1 MIVEAPVAI
10 VSGGSSG
17 IGLAVARRLLTLG
30 HRVILL
36 ARDPDRLEAARL
48 ALDPSENGSVTVD
61 PVDVTDAEACRA
73 TIEAVLLRWRRI
85 DWLVT
90 SAGQVEPAL
99 FLEADE
105 AEFERLMAV
114 NYFGTLNLVRP
125 VARHMATRGEGR
137 ITLVSSAA
145 AFAGVAGYA
154 AYGAS
159 KFAVRG
165 LAETLHVELAP
176 LGISV
181 GLAMPPDTDTPQLAG
196 EALKR
201 PEATRR
207 ISAGGGVLSADQVA
221 EAIISGALAGR
232 FLLAPGW
239 LMALYGWFHSL
250 YAPFFRRNQI
260 SVLRQIARERQT
272 FERNRLDG

>member
-1 MIVEAPVAI
+1 MIAEAPVAI

-36 ARDPDRLEAARL
+36 ARDPVRLEAARL
-48 ALDPSENGSVTVD
+48 ALDPAESGSIETY
-61 PVDVTDAEACRA
+61 PVDVADAEACRA
-73 TIEAVLLRWRRI
+73 AVEAVLMRWSRI

-99 FLEADE
+99 FLDAEA

-125 VARHMATRGEGR
+125 VARDMASKGGGR

-221 EAIISGALAGR
+221 KAIIKGALAGR

-250 YAPFFRRNQI
+250 YAPFFRRSQI
-260 SVLRQIARERQT
+260 SVLRQIAQEQQT
-272 FERNRLDG
+272 FERKRFDG